1 MVRTVPKAGGWIGE
15 GEAGIR
21 ENRQLLALL
30 TVDETA
36 AWGDYDTRGHTAVQ
50 WQS

>member
-1 MVRTVPKAGGWIGE
+1 MET

-30 TVDETA
+30 TVNETA
-36 AWGDYDTRGHTAVQ
+36 AWGDQDPRGHTAGK
-50 WQS
+50 WQN